1 MIREKMWLAGSAVNS
16 VHSVN
21 VLKFHHLRRLAAS
34 TPQADPIPGSRETSS
49 PYPPAGT
56 PPPAVGTAAPS
67 LAALIV
73 TLCSL
78 ALGVARPAHSTA
90 LLPQV
95 LADSIAYVLDSSSVL
110 AVHVGKSGLLAGL
123 GHEHRVQAKAF
134 SGQVIYFPDQPAR
147 SRVAVTVLAD
157 SLEIVAESDS
167 ADIPRIAETMRTQ
180 TLRVDSFP
188 LITFVS
194 REVMPIPGGV
204 RVTGDLSMTG
214 HTRPVSVDLR
224 LELAQ
229 DTLRASGSFSVKQTA
244 FGIKPYRTAL
254 GMVKVK
260 DEVRFD
266 LAVVA
271 IAEPRR

>member
-1 MIREKMWLAGSAVNS
+1 MR
-16 VHSVN
+16 
-21 VLKFHHLRRLAAS
+21 
-34 TPQADPIPGSRETSS
+34 
-49 PYPPAGT
+49 
-56 PPPAVGTAAPS
+56 S
-67 LAALIV
+67 LAAPIV

-78 ALGVARPAHSTA
+78 ATSFARPLHSTTFP
-90 LLPQV
+90 PQV

-110 AVHVGKSGLLAGL
+110 AVHVGKAGLLSGL
-123 GHEHRVQAKAF
+123 GHEHRVRARAF
-134 SGQVIYFPDQPAR
+134 SGQVIYFPNHPAR
-147 SRVAVTVLAD
+147 SRVAVTVVAD
-157 SLEIVAESDS
+157 SLEVVAEGDS
-167 ADIPRIAETMRTQ
+167 ADIPKIAETMRTR

-194 REVMPIPGGV
+194 REVIPIPGGV

-214 HTRPVSVDLR
+214 HTRPVSVDLK
-224 LELAQ
+224 LQLAQ

-260 DEVRFD
+260 DEVQFD

-271 IAEPRR
+271 IAQPKS